1 MGLSPALRTILLA
14 QRPSLALNFLN
25 GVLPQGVTASGA
37 PSLDGNGLFVDG
49 SVAYTITGSDFSCWF
64 NPSEGTFVVEFS
76 RPVPAANSFVLEVS
90 DGTFNE
96 VMALYTDAANMIFN
110 VRDGGVGQAA
120 ATLVSGVGAAG
131 QIYKQALA
139 YRANDFA
146 GASNGGTPLADLG
159 GSLPTPT
166 HLRLGSFSGGGQ
178 PLGGYIR
185 SLKFYRT
192 RLPNSTL
199 QRLTA

>member
-1 MGLSPALRTILLA
+1 MRLPLALPLLLT
-14 QRPSLALNFLN
+14 QRPSLVLNFLN
-25 GVLPQGVTASGA
+25 GVLPQGVAASGA
-37 PSLDGNGLFVDG
+37 PSLDGTGLFVDG
-49 SVAYTITGSDFSCWF
+49 SVAYTITGSDFSRWF

-96 VMALYTDAANMIFN
+96 VMAIYTDATNMIFN

-120 ATLVSGVGAAG
+120 ASLVSGVGVAD

-146 GASNGGTPLADLG
+146 GVSNGGTALADLG
-159 GSLPTPT
+159 GALPTVT
-166 HLRLGSFSGGGQ
+166 QLRLGSFSGGAQ
-178 PLGGYIR
+178 PLNGYIR
-185 SLKFYRT
+185 SLKFYPK

-199 QRLTA
+199 QRLTAN